1 MSIISNRSVIE
12 TPTDRLIRVQEQVLT
27 ELRKRPPGTTGSE
40 SAGLRAAAVDQRFVD
55 LTGQVQEL
63 VRLQK
68 EAVLDRNLDEQRRQE
83 RERQRSPD
91 SVADCVRTLTAK
103 VDDMARVQAQMLD
116 EQQQHGRV
124 AVSALDN
131 GLAQLARFEELVRLQ
146 QDFSEERAQHDA
158 RLTQLEAQ
166 LRATTDQTTKIV
178 DLLTSIDRRMADL
191 ANSDQLH
198 RSPGGAET
206 CTMS

>member
-1 MSIISNRSVIE
+1 MSIVSNRGPGS
-12 TPTDRLIRVQEQVLT
+12 TAQLIRVQEQVLT
-27 ELRKRPPGTTGSE
+27 ELRKRPTGTTGSE

-55 LTGQVQEL
+55 LAAQVQEL

-103 VDDMARVQAQMLD
+103 VDDMARVQEQMLD
-116 EQQQHGRV
+116 EQQQHRRV
-124 AVSALDN
+124 AASATDN
-131 GLAQLARFEELVRLQ
+131 GLAQLKRFEELVRLQ

-166 LRATTDQTTKIV
+166 LKATTDQTTKIV

-191 ANSDQLH
+191 TNSDQLH
-198 RSPGGAET
+198 RSPGCAET
-206 CTMS
+206 CPMS